1 MFVKPQ
7 FTYNYSYIET
17 PVEEE
22 QFIYYISNYN
32 ERTFGINVGF
42 KIIQSHGQAVLY
54 SGIFSGLTSMD
65 YESVN
70 QLTKVQ
76 NNTSLYILGL
86 EFTATQIRY
95 ILFLE
100 IKYGRTPIKVNSS
113 GSQYR
118 FNVNVSDEI
127 ELNSISLGFKFK

>member
-1 MFVKPQ
+1 
-7 FTYNYSYIET
+7 
-17 PVEEE
+17 
-22 QFIYYISNYN
+22 
-32 ERTFGINVGF
+32 
-42 KIIQSHGQAVLY
+42 
-54 SGIFSGLTSMD
+54 MD

-113 GSQYR
+113 GSQSSVLGQR
-118 FNVNVSDEI
+118 VNINVSDEI